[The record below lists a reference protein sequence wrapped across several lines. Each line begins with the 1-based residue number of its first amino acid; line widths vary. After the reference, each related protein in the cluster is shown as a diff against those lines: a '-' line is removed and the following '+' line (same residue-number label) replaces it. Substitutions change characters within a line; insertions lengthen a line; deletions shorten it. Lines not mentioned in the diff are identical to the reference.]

1 MLTGEYRHSLGPKNR
16 IFIPAKHREELG
28 ETFMIAC
35 SFREKCLKV
44 YSLTGWG
51 EYIAP
56 IEKQNR
62 QLAERVLRFLHRTA
76 IQVTPDKQGRV
87 VLPENLTS
95 YAEIDKDL
103 VVIGCGDH
111 DEIWSDKLYNEIVLG
126 ENVEELSKE
135 LEFYGL

>member
-1 MLTGEYRHSLGPKNR
+1 M
-16 IFIPAKHREELG
+16 
-28 ETFMIAC
+28 
-35 SFREKCLKV
+35 
-44 YSLTGWG
+44 
-51 EYIAP
+51 
-56 IEKQNR
+56 
-62 QLAERVLRFLHRTA
+62 AERVLRFLHRTA

-87 VLPENLTS
+87 VLTENLTS